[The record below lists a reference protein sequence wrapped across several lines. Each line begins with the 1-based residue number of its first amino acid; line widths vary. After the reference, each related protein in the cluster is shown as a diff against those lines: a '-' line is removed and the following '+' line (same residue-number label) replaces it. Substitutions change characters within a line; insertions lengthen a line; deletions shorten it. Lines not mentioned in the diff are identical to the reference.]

1 MTERTQEGTGISLQ
15 CPECGHSLERTV
27 KAYSCPGGHVELQ
40 VKKEGCPVLKE
51 PECFTRSLSY
61 GGDFKEG
68 VLWQRTLSR
77 YKKVVYLTSSEDK
90 ENDLKPL
97 REYLTALKCEFRVIY
112 LDGSNKLN
120 TDRETLIVFSP
131 RIGRK
136 NVIKIILKHIYR
148 PVYRYVNG
156 SVIRVQLIRIINQV
170 VMTLLHKLLFDPIIS
185 RSIETRYERY
195 LSDQETA
202 KRFART
208 YLPLEMQ
215 NGEGRQVLDIGCGR
229 GRHVAMLNQ
238 LGFTVTGMD
247 VQRHPYWGRI
257 SNADFII
264 GSAECLPYIPDSSFD
279 LIVCMQVLMYL
290 KNDDLVL
297 AQIRRILKR
306 EGYLLLQ
313 VTNKENLHTFLT
325 NQPLTQDPFIQRYY
339 KESELCSKLQ
349 ERGFTIDRVWTE
361 KFYTPFFILPGN
373 LFYEFV
379 LPQTLQA
386 VWDKL
391 IPSQHLG
398 MINILAKPF
407 K

>member
-112 LDGSNKLN
+112 LDGYNKLN

-136 NVIKIILKHIYR
+136 NVIKIILKHM
-148 PVYRYVNG
+148 
-156 SVIRVQLIRIINQV
+156 
-170 VMTLLHKLLFDPIIS
+170 VMDLLHKLLFDPIIS

-306 EGYLLLQ
+306 
-313 VTNKENLHTFLT
+313 TCIHF
-325 NQPLTQDPFIQRYY
+325 
-339 KESELCSKLQ
+339 
-349 ERGFTIDRVWTE
+349 
-361 KFYTPFFILPGN
+361 
-373 LFYEFV
+373 
-379 LPQTLQA
+379 
-386 VWDKL
+386 
-391 IPSQHLG
+391 
-398 MINILAKPF
+398 
-407 K
+407 